1 MLFPLIY
8 YGISYFST
16 YQIIEI
22 RRMFCFFMVN
32 IIIAFISQT
41 VGLLIGAIFSDD
53 FPSAVYA
60 VALVTAPLILFTGFL
75 VPFAEMPQYLRP
87 ITYLSWVRFAMEA
100 IIISLYGYDR
110 CQPSLPPS
118 STPASMPSAPEM
130 KNFIKLAEYLNENN
144 LMADAIWVLN
154 KNITNQLK
162 EGRSFIMKSFQ
173 LKDSQLWVNICCLV
187 ALMFVLRLIAYYVL
201 LSKSNRNPL

>member
-1 MLFPLIY
+1 MF
-8 YGISYFST
+8 YFL
-16 YQIIEI
+16 
-22 RRMFCFFMVN
+22 MVN

-41 VGLLIGAIFSDD
+41 VGLLIGAIFCDD
-53 FPSAVYA
+53 ITSAVYV

-75 VPFAEMPQYLRP
+75 VPFAEMPQYLHP
-87 ITYLSWVRFAMEA
+87 ITHLSWVRFAMEA
-100 IIISLYGYDR
+100 IVISLYGYDR

-144 LMADAIWVLN
+144 LMDDAIWVLN

-162 EGRSFIMKSFQ
+162 EGQSLIMKSFQ

-187 ALMFVLRLIAYYVL
+187 AVMFVLRLIAYYVL
-201 LSKSNRNPL
+201 LWKSNRNT

>member
-1 MLFPLIY
+1 
-8 YGISYFST
+8 
-16 YQIIEI
+16 
-22 RRMFCFFMVN
+22 MVN

-41 VGLLIGAIFSDD
+41 VGLLIGAFFCDH
-53 FPSAVYA
+53 FTSAVYA

-75 VPFAEMPQYLRP
+75 VPFAEIAQYLHP
-87 ITYLSWVRFAMEA
+87 ITNLSWFRFAMEA

-118 STPASMPSAPEM
+118 TTPTSMPSAPEM
-130 KNFIKLAEYLNENN
+130 KNFIKLVEYLNENN
-144 LMADAIWVLN
+144 LMADAIWILN

-162 EGRSFIMKSFQ
+162 EDRSFVMKSFQ

-187 ALMFVLRLIAYYVL
+187 AVMFVLRLIAYYVL
-201 LSKSNRNPL
+201 LWKSNRNT